1 MSWRLTG
8 WVAGL
13 WLLASAG
20 GGHIAAADAFD
31 DDYTDCPV
39 VQRVDSLGPVKVAR
53 TEETDEL
60 RVSWPAL
67 NVPALGLGDG
77 LYATQITVIAEGP
90 GSTVTRHVSLG
101 STSVTLDDLEP
112 AGEWEISVALTRRG
126 YVISDITP
134 AVDATLGLE
143 AAAYSPFYYVKDAA
157 KLDNAEYFEGFGD
170 SNVPAHKRALNLHK
184 AVADE
189 VIVEHAKGTF
199 YYLGYN
205 HNFDNWYVDT
215 GMTNP
220 ATSKFRIGLAH
231 ALGLDLDELDFDHFR
246 LRVEDSSGDD
256 VLGFDATM
264 VTDAA
269 TYGADRVLV
278 FGLTSLASGARFG
291 FNMDFADEAIFADG
305 SRFSNI
311 KTSNRIPASEGGRL
325 SAVQDES
332 NIALRQYFHLGA
344 LREFCANFL
353 CSETIL
359 SRLASD
365 HTGHVSVNNSPRL
378 FLEEKGMYAYTSRT
392 EGDDPED
399 PDYHEIFVGIGHGEN
414 SYTQSLS
421 YANLMP
427 AVMLGAQ
434 GTYDPTLE
442 ITAQNGGI
450 RRLFAPAPDAYYDI
464 SPEVLARD
472 GNYKIIVWAE
482 DDDNN
487 VISPRSTLTFNL
499 QERLAQDMTTNLTC
513 FGATDDPLFPG
524 LNYYSYLQGE
534 YLIEEEGDYWDE
546 ATLEDETVAEAI
558 SRCHRVN
565 AGFEAAIRGS
575 FPFPHIELDSNDDLV
590 DENQNLVTLP
600 VVKRSFFPRHAGKV
614 VDLTITDK

>member
-1 MSWRLTG
+1 MNWRLAG

-20 GGHIAAADAFD
+20 GGRHIAAADAFD
-31 DDYTDCPV
+31 DDYIDCPAG
-39 VQRVDSLGPVKVAR
+39 QRVDSLGPVKVAR

-77 LYATQITVIAEGP
+77 LYATQITVIAERP

-143 AAAYSPFYYVKDAA
+143 AAVYSPFYYVKDAA
-157 KLDNAEYFEGFGD
+157 KLDNAQYFEGFGD

-184 AVADE
+184 AVTDK
-189 VIVEHAKGTF
+189 VIAEHAEGTF

-215 GMTNP
+215 GTTNP
-220 ATSKFRIGLAH
+220 ATPKFRIGLVH

-278 FGLTSLASGARFG
+278 FGLTNLAAGARFSV
-291 FNMDFADEAIFADG
+291 NMDFADEAIFADK

-332 NIALRQYFHLGA
+332 NTAWRQYFHLGE

-359 SRLASD
+359 GRLARD

-378 FLEEKGMYAYTSRT
+378 FLERNGLYAYTART
-392 EGDDPED
+392 EGDDEAE
-399 PDYHEIFVGIGHGEN
+399 PDEHEIVVGIGHDEN

-434 GTYDPTLE
+434 GTYVTDNDDDR
-442 ITAQNGGI
+442 NGGI

-464 SPEVLARD
+464 SPDVLARD

-482 DDDNN
+482 DDDDN
-487 VISPRSTLTFNL
+487 VISPRSTLTFNV
-499 QERLAQDMTTNLTC
+499 QERLAQDMTSNLTC
-513 FGATDDPLFPG
+513 FGAADDPLFPS
-524 LNYYSYLQGE
+524 LNYYSYTEGYY
-534 YLIEEEGDYWDE
+534 YLGDDGYDWDS
-546 ATLEDETVAEAI
+546 ATLEDDTVAEAI
-558 SRCHRVN
+558 SRCHRVS

-590 DENQNLVTLP
+590 DENQNPVTLP